1 MGNAVTQNCLPLL
14 QTLFLDLSQYSEI
27 KPPLKESREQCLKV
41 RENLAKKVFLSDS
54 TNDLEDLLILDI
66 EKLIEKYEEISRSKN
81 LVTIQDL
88 ENNLENNHSVKMKIE
103 RITEQI
109 LPD

>member
-1 MGNAVTQNCLPLL
+1 MFGQSNQCALNCPVIKFSVGNAVTQNCVPLL

-54 TNDLEDLLILDI
+54 SNDLESLLELDI
-66 EKLIEKYEEISRSKN
+66 EKLFEKYEEISRPKN
-81 LVTIQDL
+81 SVTT
-88 ENNLENNHSVKMKIE
+88 KI
-103 RITEQI
+103 EQI